1 MGTNNNSLQSNGVR
15 RKLFQ
20 YSPTKIQ
27 LALNSIKDGSLN
39 VLQASKMYKVPR
51 STLRNKLSEKSP
63 DSVHQVGPKAVL
75 GEETEA
81 KLVNWILTVAKMGYP
96 INKLMLL
103 DTVEKI
109 VTPAK
114 ESLRTLFIDG
124 RPGRKWFEGFM
135 RRYSEISQKQP

>member
-1 MGTNNNSLQSNGVR
+1 MGKIKKSLQSQGVR

-27 LALNSIKDGSLN
+27 LALNAVKDGSLN

-51 STLRNKLSEKSP
+51 STLRNKLSGKSP

-81 KLVNWILTVAKMGYP
+81 KLVNWILTVAKMGFP

-109 VTPAK
+109 VTSAK
-114 ESLRTLFIDG
+114 DSISTPFIDG

-135 RRYSEISQKQP
+135 RRHSEISQKQS